1 MTSQHT
7 MMDANE
13 AVARVAYRLSEVI
26 AIYPITPS
34 STMAEW
40 ADEWASAELP
50 NMWGAIPSVVEMQS
64 EAGVA
69 GALHGALMTGSM
81 ATTFTASQ
89 GLLLMIPNLYK
100 IAGELHPFVVHVAA
114 RAIATHALS
123 IFGDHSDVMAARQTG
138 MAMLVSNSV
147 QEAADMAAVAHAA
160 TLESRLPV
168 MHFFD
173 GFRTSHEIAGVEVP
187 GDEVLEDLI
196 SPTHILR
203 HRQRALSP
211 EAPVIRGTAQ
221 NPDAFFPS
229 REASNPYYLA
239 APNIFQATMDTFAS
253 LTGRAYRLFEYC
265 GAPDAEHVI
274 IAMGS
279 ACEVVEAVVDRETAS
294 GRRVGL
300 LKVRLFRPFCI
311 ERFLNAL
318 PRTVRTLAVLDRTKE
333 PGAPGEP
340 LFLDV
345 VAALQETA
353 WMENSVFDHPPRV
366 IGGRYG
372 LASRDFTPAMAR
384 AVFDE
389 MQKADPRRRFT
400 VGVIDDVT
408 HLSLDVDETY
418 STESPATVRA
428 VFYGLGSDGTVG
440 ASKNTIKII
449 GEEAGLHAQ
458 GYFVYDS
465 KKSGSLTVSHL
476 RFGPQPIRAPYLV
489 REANFLAC
497 HQFELLEKMDVL
509 GPAARGGVVLINS
522 PHGPK
527 STWDHLLQ
535 PVRETIRER
544 GLKVYV
550 IDAGEVAREA
560 GLGRRV
566 NTILQACFFHLSG
579 VLPGEQALEAI
590 RAAVSKTY
598 GKLGGEV
605 VEHNLKAI
613 DLALDR
619 LHALRIPQEDMACVV
634 ARRTAWAHA
643 PEFARDVLSRLAA
656 FEGDRIPVSAFP
668 PDGTYP
674 VGTSKFE
681 KRNIAGQVPEW
692 NNALCVQCGK
702 CILVC
707 PHAAIRARLL
717 PESELIS
724 APAGIVSA
732 PSKFADHKD
741 DRYVLAVSAEDCTA
755 CGLCVDVCPVKD
767 KTIPDLKALNLAD
780 RPDDREAERAC
791 WTFFDHLPNMDR
803 SELDPRRVKD
813 LQLMEPLFEYSG
825 SCSGCGETPYL
836 KLLTQLFGD
845 RALVANATGCSSI
858 FGGNL
863 PTTPWTVNK
872 DGRGP
877 AWANSLF
884 EDNAEFGLGMRI
896 SVDAQND
903 LAQILLKRVSDQV
916 GLDLVDRLLSAR
928 QDSEEEISAQR
939 HRVAELRRRLAHR
952 DEPDARA
959 LCSVADALVRRSVWI
974 VGGDGWAYDIGY
986 GGLDHV
992 LASGRDVNIL
1002 VLDTEVYSNTGG
1014 QASKSTP
1021 RGAVARFATGGR
1033 QSGKKDLPVLAMTYG
1048 NVYVAQVSLGANDV
1062 HAVRCLIE
1070 AESWHGPSLVIAYAH
1085 CIAHGIDMKRGLSQQ
1100 KAAVDSGH
1108 WSLLH
1113 FDPRT
1118 ADQAHSAM
1126 HLDSK
1131 APRMELKDY
1140 LYAEG
1145 RYRRL
1150 VESRP
1155 DEADRLLHKAEG
1167 DVANRRA
1174 RYEAIAKSTGS
1185 GEGEGG

>member
-1 MTSQHT
+1 
-7 MMDANE
+7 
-13 AVARVAYRLSEVI
+13 
-26 AIYPITPS
+26 
-34 STMAEW
+34 
-40 ADEWASAELP
+40 
-50 NMWGAIPSVVEMQS
+50 
-64 EAGVA
+64 
-69 GALHGALMTGSM
+69 
-81 ATTFTASQ
+81 
-89 GLLLMIPNLYK
+89 
-100 IAGELHPFVVHVAA
+100 
-114 RAIATHALS
+114 
-123 IFGDHSDVMAARQTG
+123 
-138 MAMLVSNSV
+138 
-147 QEAADMAAVAHAA
+147 
-160 TLESRLPV
+160 
-168 MHFFD
+168 
-173 GFRTSHEIAGVEVP
+173 
-187 GDEVLEDLI
+187 
-196 SPTHILR
+196 
-203 HRQRALSP
+203 
-211 EAPVIRGTAQ
+211 
-221 NPDAFFPS
+221 
-229 REASNPYYLA
+229 
-239 APNIFQATMDTFAS
+239 
-253 LTGRAYRLFEYC
+253 
-265 GAPDAEHVI
+265 
-274 IAMGS
+274 
-279 ACEVVEAVVDRETAS
+279 
-294 GRRVGL
+294 
-300 LKVRLFRPFCI
+300 
-311 ERFLNAL
+311 
-318 PRTVRTLAVLDRTKE
+318 
-333 PGAPGEP
+333 
-340 LFLDV
+340 
-345 VAALQETA
+345 
-353 WMENSVFDHPPRV
+353 
-366 IGGRYG
+366 
-372 LASRDFTPAMAR
+372 
-384 AVFDE
+384 
-389 MQKADPRRRFT
+389 
-400 VGVIDDVT
+400 
-408 HLSLDVDETY
+408 
-418 STESPATVRA
+418 
-428 VFYGLGSDGTVG
+428 
-440 ASKNTIKII
+440 
-449 GEEAGLHAQ
+449 
-458 GYFVYDS
+458 
-465 KKSGSLTVSHL
+465 
-476 RFGPQPIRAPYLV
+476 
-489 REANFLAC
+489 
-497 HQFELLEKMDVL
+497 
-509 GPAARGGVVLINS
+509 
-522 PHGPK
+522 
-527 STWDHLLQ
+527 
-535 PVRETIRER
+535 
-544 GLKVYV
+544 
-550 IDAGEVAREA
+550 
-560 GLGRRV
+560 V

-579 VLPGEQALEAI
+579 VLPSEQAMEAI

-598 GKLGGEV
+598 GKLGEEV

-613 DLALDR
+613 DLALDH
-619 LHALRIPQEDMACVV
+619 LHPLCIPQEDMACVV
-634 ARRTAWAHA
+634 ARRTGWAHA

-681 KRNIAGQVPEW
+681 KRNIAEQVPEW

-702 CILVC
+702 CVLVC

-717 PESELIS
+717 PESELAS
-724 APAGIVSA
+724 APAGIISA

-767 KTIPDLKALNLAD
+767 RTNPDLKALNLVE
-780 RPDDREAERAC
+780 RPDDREGERAC
-791 WTFFDHLPNMDR
+791 WEFFDHLPNMDR

-813 LQLMEPLFEYSG
+813 LQLMEPLFEFSG

-903 LAQILLKRVSDQV
+903 LAQILLKRVADQV

-959 LCSVADALVRRSVWI
+959 LCAVADALVRRSVWI

-1062 HAVRCLIE
+1062 HTVRCLIE

-1100 KAAVDSGH
+1100 KAAVESGH

-1118 ADQAHSAM
+1118 ADQTHSAM

-1174 RYEAIAKSTGS
+1174 RYEAIAKSGGT